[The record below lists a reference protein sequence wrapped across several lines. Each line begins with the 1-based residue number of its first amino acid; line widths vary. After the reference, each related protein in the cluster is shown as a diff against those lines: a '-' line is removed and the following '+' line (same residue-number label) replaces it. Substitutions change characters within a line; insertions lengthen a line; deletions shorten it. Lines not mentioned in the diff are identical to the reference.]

1 MTNDPDRFGVQA
13 PAGGTGSGRVSLD
26 KTAPGTD
33 PSVPYSGAP
42 LPPSPVSQQGGPS
55 PWPNSTTAGQ
65 SAPLPQSDLA
75 QKKLIAGLLG
85 IFLGSL
91 GVHKFY
97 LGINQP
103 GIIMLGLTVGG
114 WILFTLLAI
123 ILIGFVFLLLPAAV
137 GLIGLIEGILYLTK
151 TDADFEREYVVGK
164 KPWF

>member
-13 PAGGTGSGRVSLD
+13 PAGSAGNSGRVSLD
-26 KTAPGTD
+26 KTAPDADGSA
-33 PSVPYSGAP
+33 PYGGVPV
-42 LPPSPVSQQGGPS
+42 PPSPVSQQGGPS
-55 PWPNSTTAGQ
+55 PWPNSAGQ
-65 SAPLPQSDLA
+65 SAPLPQSDIA

-97 LGINQP
+97 LGINQS

-164 KPWF
+164 KLWF